1 MTVPTVIG
9 WREWATLPELG
20 GTSIKAKVD
29 TGARSSSL
37 HAWDVEVVPG
47 SSPPRLR
54 FVLHPLEDDDSL
66 TVQVEAPLVDA
77 RDVRSSNG
85 EVERRPVVR
94 TTLLVARRRFRID
107 LTLTRRDEMG
117 FRMLLGRSAIRR
129 RFMVDPDRSFV
140 GGGSTVTP
148 PAHHRRFT
156 ARGRAE
162 SEVSNSVSIL
172 HREDRHPLPQPKP
185 VLHLPAAGGG

>member
-9 WREWATLPELG
+9 WREWVTFPDLG
-20 GTSIKAKVD
+20 GVAVKAKVD
-29 TGARSSSL
+29 TGARSSTL

-54 FVLHPLEDDDSL
+54 FVLHPLENDESF
-66 TVQVEAPLVDA
+66 TMRVEAPLVDI
-77 RDVRSSNG
+77 RDIRSSNG

-94 TTLLVARRRFRID
+94 TALSVAGRRFRID

-129 RFMVDPDRSFV
+129 RFMVDPNRSFV

-148 PAHHRRFT
+148 PAQHRPR
-156 ARGRAE
+156 
-162 SEVSNSVSIL
+162 
-172 HREDRHPLPQPKP
+172 REDRHPLPQPEL
-185 VLHLPAAGGG
+185 VLNLPFAGGR

>member
-1 MTVPTVIG
+1 MTVATARFPSTASPTLIG
-9 WREWATLPELG
+9 WREWVALPQLG
-20 GTSIKAKVD
+20 VAAIKAKVD

-37 HAWDVEVVPG
+37 HAWDIEIVPG
-47 SSPPRLR
+47 SAPTRLR
-54 FVLHPLEDDDSL
+54 FVLHPFEDDESL
-66 TVQVEAPLVDA
+66 TVRADALLVDV

-94 TTLLVARRRFRID
+94 TSAALAGRRFRID

-129 RFMVDPDRSFV
+129 RFVIDPCRSFV

-148 PAHHRRFT
+148 PRHLGT
-156 ARGRAE
+156 TG
-162 SEVSNSVSIL
+162 SNG
-172 HREDRHPLPQPKP
+172 EDRHPLAQSEPL
-185 VLHLPAAGGG
+185 VHIPAAGGC

>member
-9 WREWATLPELG
+9 WREWVAFPDLG
-20 GTSIKAKVD
+20 GVSVKAKVD
-29 TGARSSSL
+29 TGARSSCL

-54 FVLHPLEDDDSL
+54 FVLHPLGDDESF
-66 TVQVEAPLVDA
+66 TMRVEAPLVDI
-77 RDVRSSNG
+77 RDIRSSNG

-94 TTLLVARRRFRID
+94 TALSVAGRRFRVD

-129 RFMVDPDRSFV
+129 RFMVDPNRSFV
-140 GGGSTVTP
+140 GGGTTVTP
-148 PAHHRRFT
+148 PARHT
-156 ARGRAE
+156 
-162 SEVSNSVSIL
+162 S
-172 HREDRHPLPQPKP
+172 HREDRHPLPQPEL
-185 VLHLPAAGGG
+185 VLHLPAAGGR